1 LKILFTRYF
10 LTLCIV
16 CVHVEGN
23 IWVAYDYIEYWST
36 SHSIIGSQQI
46 NAKLIGHRLE
56 TC

>member
-1 LKILFTRYF
+1 MKILFTRYF